1 MAHTRPKAGAV
12 KFFFT
17 MNMQSRSGNPT
28 HQVIGEV
35 QGISSLDRL
44 IEVLQDQEFLLI
56 EEFYKDPQG
65 GYYSRGMTV
74 LNTMH
79 IGKIKIDT

>member
-1 MAHTRPKAGAV
+1 M

-35 QGISSLDRL
+35 AGIRTLQAL
-44 IEVLQDQEFLLI
+44 IDHMRDEEFLEI
-56 EEFYKDPQG
+56 EEFYKDPQS
-65 GYYSRGMTV
+65 GYYSRGRTV